1 MVRLSSYDNLS
12 YRPGRSRFWQ
22 ALWFFLGLPLLRCA
36 WIPFSSFRAALLRLF
51 GAQIGR
57 GVVIKPGFRVKYPW
71 LFTAGDHCWLGEDA
85 WIDNLAPVS
94 LGANVC
100 ISQGAYLCTGNH
112 DWRDPAFRLSVL
124 PIHLGDGSW
133 VGARATVAP
142 GVSLGAL
149 AVAAIGSVVLHDIPA
164 GEIHGGNPAAFRK
177 HRLVL
182 NPETTFG
189 RNTFDS
195 NPVEGNTF
203 QSAVAACQPGTK

>member
-36 WIPFSSFRAALLRLF
+36 LIPSSSFRAALLRLF

-57 GVVIKPGFRVKYPW
+57 GAVIKPGLRVKYPW

-124 PIHLGDGSW
+124 PIHLRGGFLGGRPCHCGTRRIAWGLGRCRDGQ
-133 VGARATVAP
+133 RRPPRHT
-142 GVSLGAL
+142 
-149 AVAAIGSVVLHDIPA
+149 
-164 GEIHGGNPAAFRK
+164 
-177 HRLVL
+177 
-182 NPETTFG
+182 G
-189 RNTFDS
+189 RRD
-195 NPVEGNTF
+195 PRG
-203 QSAVAACQPGTK
+203 